1 MTTNARLL
9 QGSLNEFGLLEVLQM
24 MDFGGMTGAIHLKQ
38 QSTERI
44 GIVYFKEGK
53 LAGCSELDPG
63 ALTLG
68 DILQQL
74 GMAHSQHIAR
84 AFSMQ
89 MQDPFGKRI
98 GERLIEMGVISDI
111 QLREALRTK
120 ALWTARELALWK
132 EGTYEF
138 VPSPAT
144 HSKSILPYGEDSLD
158 LEVMGVTMEMVRYI
172 DEWERLKDYFP
183 QGMQTVLQAVPV
195 IPYAIQVDT
204 RTVEL
209 LGGINVYRSP
219 RRIASGIRRPELE
232 VARDLAWLMQ
242 NRLVGVVFQ
251 QERIAPYPNNAN
263 GYHSAHG
270 NGANGNGRSN
280 SVHLPGPAERLRMES
295 FGLLDLISRM
305 EQSWNTRRIPEEQLS
320 ALVEFV
326 NWTMDAL
333 ADTCRTNGTELD
345 PNTLENLLTRNAL
358 RYMGNYRFI
367 IANNNIDVGNFT
379 ALCHEVLQGDIVK
392 STDFFEEASI
402 VLQRILL
409 CIFDSIN
416 GRVASLYER
425 IENLEVW
432 EAMFTQFGL
441 PPL

>member
-1 MTTNARLL
+1 MTTNARL

-44 GIVYFKEGK
+44 GIVYFHEGK

-98 GERLIEMGVISDI
+98 GERLIEMGVISNE

-120 ALWTARELALWK
+120 ALWTARELALWR

-138 VPSPAT
+138 VPSPVT
-144 HSKSILPYGEDSLD
+144 QSRSTLPYGEDALN
-158 LEVMGVTMEMVRYI
+158 LEVMGVTMEMVRYS
-172 DEWERLKDYFP
+172 DEWEQLNAYFP
-183 QGMQTVLQAVPV
+183 QGMQTVLQAAPA
-195 IPYAIQVDT
+195 ISYAMQVDA

-209 LGGINVYRSP
+209 VGGINVYRSV

-232 VARDLAWLMQ
+232 VARDLSHLMQ
-242 NRLVGVVFQ
+242 YKLVNAVFQ
-251 QERIAPYPNNAN
+251 HEHMTPYLNATN
-263 GYHSAHG
+263 GYYG
-270 NGANGNGRSN
+270 VGANSNASGRGSG
-280 SVHLPGPAERLRMES
+280 VHLPGPAERLRMES

-305 EQSWNTRRIPEEQLS
+305 EQSWNTRRTPEEQLS

-333 ADTCRTNGTELD
+333 ADTCRANSTELD
-345 PNTLENLLTRNAL
+345 SNTLENLLTRNDL
-358 RYMGNYRFI
+358 RYMGTYRFI
-367 IANNNIDVGNFT
+367 IANNNIDENNFT
-379 ALCHEVLQGDIVK
+379 ALCHEILQGDIVK

-425 IENLEVW
+425 LENQEVW

-441 PPL
+441 PREK

>member
-1 MTTNARLL
+1 MTTNARL

-44 GIVYFKEGK
+44 GIVYFHEGK

-98 GERLIEMGVISDI
+98 GERLIEMGVISNE

-120 ALWTARELALWK
+120 ALWTARELALWR

-138 VPSPAT
+138 VPSPVT
-144 HSKSILPYGEDSLD
+144 QSRSTLPYGEDALN
-158 LEVMGVTMEMVRYI
+158 LEVMGVTMEMVRYS
-172 DEWERLKDYFP
+172 DAWEQLNAYFP
-183 QGMQTVLQAVPV
+183 QGMQTVLQAAPA
-195 IPYAIQVDT
+195 ISYAMQVDA

-209 LGGINVYRSP
+209 VGGINVYRSV

-232 VARDLAWLMQ
+232 VARDLSHLMQ
-242 NRLVGVVFQ
+242 YKLVNAVFQ
-251 QERIAPYPNNAN
+251 HEHMTPYLNATN
-263 GYHSAHG
+263 GYYG
-270 NGANGNGRSN
+270 VGANSNASGRGSG
-280 SVHLPGPAERLRMES
+280 VHLPGPAERLRMES

-305 EQSWNTRRIPEEQLS
+305 EQSWNTRRTPEEQLS

-333 ADTCRTNGTELD
+333 ADTCRANSTELD
-345 PNTLENLLTRNAL
+345 SNTLENLLTRNDL
-358 RYMGNYRFI
+358 RYMGTYRFI
-367 IANNNIDVGNFT
+367 IANNNIDENNFT
-379 ALCHEVLQGDIVK
+379 ALCHEILQGDIVK

-425 IENLEVW
+425 LENQEVW

-441 PPL
+441 PREK

>member
-1 MTTNARLL
+1 MTTNARL
-9 QGSLNEFGLLEVLQM
+9 QGSLQEFGLLEVLQM

-38 QSTERI
+38 QSSERI
-44 GIVYFKEGK
+44 GIVYFNEGK

-98 GERLIEMGVISDI
+98 GERLIDIGVITNE
-111 QLREALRTK
+111 QLRDALRTK
-120 ALWTARELALWK
+120 ALWTARELALWR

-138 VPSPAT
+138 VSSPVGQ
-144 HSKSILPYGEDSLD
+144 SKSILPYGEDALN
-158 LEVMGVTMEMVRYI
+158 LEVMGVMMEMVRYS
-172 DEWERLKDYFP
+172 DEWEQLTGYFP
-183 QGMQTVLQAVPV
+183 QGMQTILQAAPA
-195 IPYAIQVDT
+195 ISYALQLDT
-204 RTVEL
+204 RTLEL
-209 LGGINVYRSP
+209 IGGINIYRSV

-232 VARDLAWLMQ
+232 VARDLAHLMQ
-242 NRLVGVVFQ
+242 HKLVGALFQ
-251 QERIAPYPNNAN
+251 QERPAPYPNSAN
-263 GYHSAHG
+263 GYYGINSG
-270 NGANGNGRSN
+270 GTGSGRGSN
-280 SVHLPGPAERLRMES
+280 VRLPGPAERLRMES

-305 EQSWNTRRIPEEQLS
+305 EQSWNTRRTPEEQLA
-320 ALVEFV
+320 ALAEFV
-326 NWTMDAL
+326 NLTMDAL
-333 ADTCRTNGTELD
+333 AETCRANGTELD
-345 PNTLENLLTRNAL
+345 PNTLENLLARNNL
-358 RYMGNYRFI
+358 RYMGNYLFI
-367 IANNNIDVGNFT
+367 IANNNIDVNNFT

-425 IENLEVW
+425 LENQEVW

-441 PPL
+441 PREK

>member
-1 MTTNARLL
+1 MTTNARL
-9 QGSLNEFGLLEVLQM
+9 QGSLHEFGLLEVLQM

-38 QSTERI
+38 QSSERI
-44 GIVYFKEGK
+44 GIVYFNEGK
-53 LAGCSELDPG
+53 LAGCSELDSG

-98 GERLIEMGVISDI
+98 GERLIEIGVISNE

-138 VPSPAT
+138 VPSPVAQ
-144 HSKSILPYGEDSLD
+144 SKSILPYGEDALN
-158 LEVMGVTMEMVRYI
+158 LEVMGVMMEMVRYS
-172 DEWERLKDYFP
+172 DEWEQLKDYFP
-183 QGMQTVLQAVPV
+183 QGMQTVLQAAPN
-195 IPYAIQVDT
+195 ISYALQVDT

-209 LGGINVYRSP
+209 IGGINVYRSV
-219 RRIASGIRRPELE
+219 RRIASGIRRPELD
-232 VARDLAWLMQ
+232 VARDLARLMQ
-242 NRLVGVVFQ
+242 HQLVGRVFQ
-251 QERIAPYPNNAN
+251 QERIAPYI
-263 GYHSAHG
+263 
-270 NGANGNGRSN
+270 NGANSYYGVNSNGNGRSN

-305 EQSWNTRRIPEEQLS
+305 EQSWNTRRTPEEQLV

-333 ADTCRTNGTELD
+333 ADTCRANGTELD
-345 PNTLENLLTRNAL
+345 PNTLENLLMRNDL
-358 RYMGNYRFI
+358 RYMGNYVFI
-367 IANNNIDVGNFT
+367 IANNNIDEDNFT

-425 IENLEVW
+425 LENQEVW

-441 PPL
+441 PREK

>member
-1 MTTNARLL
+1 MTTNARL

-44 GIVYFKEGK
+44 GIVYFHEGK

-74 GMAHSQHIAR
+74 GMAHSQHIER

-98 GERLIEMGVISDI
+98 GERLIEMGVISNE

-120 ALWTARELALWK
+120 ALWTARELALWR

-138 VPSPAT
+138 VPSPVAQ
-144 HSKSILPYGEDSLD
+144 SKSTLPYGEDALN
-158 LEVMGVTMEMVRYI
+158 LEVMGVTMEMVRYT
-172 DEWERLKDYFP
+172 DEWEQLKVYFP
-183 QGMQTVLQAVPV
+183 QGMQTILQTAPA
-195 IPYAIQVDT
+195 ISYALQVDA

-209 LGGINVYRSP
+209 VGGINVYHSV
-219 RRIASGIRRPELE
+219 RRIASGIRRPELD
-232 VARDLAWLMQ
+232 VARDLAYLMQ
-242 NRLVGVVFQ
+242 HKLVGAVFQ
-251 QERIAPYPNNAN
+251 QEYATPYPTTTN
-263 GYHSAHG
+263 GYYG
-270 NGANGNGRSN
+270 VNGNSAGRDSG
-280 SVHLPGPAERLRMES
+280 VHLPGPAERLRMES

-305 EQSWNTRRIPEEQLS
+305 EQSWNTRRTPEEQLV

-333 ADTCRTNGTELD
+333 ADTCRANGTELD
-345 PNTLENLLTRNAL
+345 SNTLENLLTRHNL
-358 RYMGNYRFI
+358 RYMGTYRFI
-367 IANNNIDVGNFT
+367 IANNNIDRDNFT
-379 ALCHEVLQGDIVK
+379 ALCHEILQGDILK

-402 VLQRILL
+402 VVQRILL

-425 IENLEVW
+425 LENQEVW

-441 PPL
+441 PRET

>member
-1 MTTNARLL
+1 MTTNARL

-44 GIVYFKEGK
+44 GIVYFHEGK

-74 GMAHSQHIAR
+74 GMAHSQHIER

-98 GERLIEMGVISDI
+98 GERLIEMGVISNEH
-111 QLREALRTK
+111 LREALRTK
-120 ALWTARELALWK
+120 ALWTARELALWR

-138 VPSPAT
+138 VPSPVAQ
-144 HSKSILPYGEDSLD
+144 SKSTLPYGEDALN
-158 LEVMGVTMEMVRYI
+158 LEVMGVTMEMVRYT
-172 DEWERLKDYFP
+172 DEWEQLKVYFP
-183 QGMQTVLQAVPV
+183 QGMQTILQAAPA
-195 IPYAIQVDT
+195 ISYALQVDA

-209 LGGINVYRSP
+209 VGGINVYHSV
-219 RRIASGIRRPELE
+219 RRIASGIRRPELD
-232 VARDLAWLMQ
+232 VARDLAYLMQ
-242 NRLVGVVFQ
+242 HNLVRAVFQ
-251 QERIAPYPNNAN
+251 QEYTTPYPTAAN
-263 GYHSAHG
+263 GHYG
-270 NGANGNGRSN
+270 VNGNSAGRGSG
-280 SVHLPGPAERLRMES
+280 VHLPGPAERLRMES

-305 EQSWNTRRIPEEQLS
+305 EQSWNTRRTPEEQLV
-320 ALVEFV
+320 ALVDFV

-333 ADTCRTNGTELD
+333 ADTCRANGTELD
-345 PNTLENLLTRNAL
+345 SNTLENLLTRQNL
-358 RYMGNYRFI
+358 RYMGTYRFI
-367 IANNNIDVGNFT
+367 IANNTIDKDNFT
-379 ALCHEVLQGDIVK
+379 ALCHEILQGDIVK

-402 VLQRILL
+402 VVQRILL

-425 IENLEVW
+425 LENQEVW

-441 PPL
+441 PREK

>member
-1 MTTNARLL
+1 MTTNARLK
-9 QGSLNEFGLLEVLQM
+9 GSLNEFGLLEVLQM

-44 GIVYFKEGK
+44 GIVYFNEGK

-98 GERLIEMGVISDI
+98 GERLIEMGVITNE

-132 EGTYEF
+132 HGTYEF
-138 VPSPAT
+138 VPSPVAQST
-144 HSKSILPYGEDSLD
+144 SILPYGEDALN
-158 LEVMGVTMEMVRYI
+158 LEVMGVTMEMVRYS
-172 DEWERLKDYFP
+172 DEWERLRDHFP
-183 QGMQTVLQAVPV
+183 HGMQTALQAAPA
-195 IPYAIQVDT
+195 ISYALQLDA

-209 LGGINVYRSP
+209 IGGINIYRSV

-232 VARDLAWLMQ
+232 VARDLA
-242 NRLVGVVFQ
+242 RLVDHKLVNRIFQ
-251 QERIAPYPNNAN
+251 QEHIAPYSNSAN
-263 GYHSAHG
+263 GYYGVSG
-270 NGANGNGRSN
+270 NGNGRGN
-280 SVHLPGPAERLRMES
+280 NVHLPGPAERLRMES

-305 EQSWNTRRIPEEQLS
+305 EQSWNMRRTPEEQLT

-333 ADTCRTNGTELD
+333 ADTCRANGTELD
-345 PNTLENLLTRNAL
+345 PNTLENLLTRNNL
-358 RYMGNYRFI
+358 RHMGNYRFI
-367 IANNNIDVGNFT
+367 IANNNIDEDNFT

-425 IENLEVW
+425 IENQEVW

-441 PPL
+441 PREK

>member
-1 MTTNARLL
+1 MTTNARL
-9 QGSLNEFGLLEVLQM
+9 QGSLHEFGLLEVLQM

-38 QSTERI
+38 QSSERI
-44 GIVYFKEGK
+44 GIVYFNDGK

-74 GMAHSQHIAR
+74 GLAHSQHIAR

-98 GERLIEMGVISDI
+98 GERLIDMGVITNE
-111 QLREALRTK
+111 QLRDALRTK
-120 ALWTARELALWK
+120 ALWTARELALWR

-138 VPSPAT
+138 VPSPVGQ
-144 HSKSILPYGEDSLD
+144 SKSILPYGEDALN
-158 LEVMGVTMEMVRYI
+158 LEVMGVMMEMVRYS
-172 DEWERLKDYFP
+172 DEWEQLKAYFP
-183 QGMQTVLQAVPV
+183 QGMQTFVQAAPAISYALQL
-195 IPYAIQVDT
+195 DT
-204 RTVEL
+204 RTLEL
-209 LGGINVYRSP
+209 IGGINIYRSV

-232 VARDLAWLMQ
+232 VARDLAHLM
-242 NRLVGVVFQ
+242 RHKLVVALYQ
-251 QERIAPYPNNAN
+251 QEPATPYLNSTN
-263 GYHSAHG
+263 GYYGINSGGASSGRDG
-270 NGANGNGRSN
+270 NVR
-280 SVHLPGPAERLRMES
+280 LPVPAERLRMES

-305 EQSWNTRRIPEEQLS
+305 EQSWNTRRTPEEQLS
-320 ALVEFV
+320 ALAEFV
-326 NWTMDAL
+326 NLTMDAL
-333 ADTCRTNGTELD
+333 ADTCHANGTELD
-345 PNTLENLLTRNAL
+345 PNTLENLLTRNNL
-358 RYMGNYRFI
+358 RYMGTYLFI
-367 IANNNIDVGNFT
+367 IANNNIDVNNFT
-379 ALCHEVLQGDIVK
+379 ALCHEILQGDIQK

-425 IENLEVW
+425 LENQEVW

-441 PPL
+441 PREK

>member
-1 MTTNARLL
+1 MTTNARL

-44 GIVYFKEGK
+44 GIVYFHEGK

-98 GERLIEMGVISDI
+98 GERLIEMGVISNE

-120 ALWTARELALWK
+120 ALWTARELALWR

-138 VPSPAT
+138 VPSPVAQSRST
-144 HSKSILPYGEDSLD
+144 LPYGEDALN
-158 LEVMGVTMEMVRYI
+158 LEVMGVTMEMVRYS
-172 DEWERLKDYFP
+172 DEWEQLTVYFP
-183 QGMQTVLQAVPV
+183 QGMQTVLQAAPA
-195 IPYAIQVDT
+195 ISYALQVDA

-209 LGGINVYRSP
+209 VSGINIYRSV

-232 VARDLAWLMQ
+232 VARDLSHLMQ
-242 NRLVGVVFQ
+242 YKLVNAVFQ
-251 QERIAPYPNNAN
+251 PGHTTPYPNATN
-263 GYHSAHG
+263 GYYG
-270 NGANGNGRSN
+270 IGANSNTNGRGSG
-280 SVHLPGPAERLRMES
+280 VHLPGPAERLRMES

-305 EQSWNTRRIPEEQLS
+305 EQSWNARRTPEEQLA

-333 ADTCRTNGTELD
+333 ADTCRANGTELD
-345 PNTLENLLTRNAL
+345 SNTLENLLTRNDL
-358 RYMGNYRFI
+358 SYMGTYRFI
-367 IANNNIDVGNFT
+367 IANNNIDENSFT
-379 ALCHEVLQGDIVK
+379 TLCHEILQGDIVK

-425 IENLEVW
+425 LENQEVW

-441 PPL
+441 PREK

>member
-1 MTTNARLL
+1 MTTNARL
-9 QGSLNEFGLLEVLQM
+9 QGSLNEFGLVEVLQM
-24 MDFGGMTGAIHLKQ
+24 MEFGGMTGAIHLKQ

-44 GIVYFKEGK
+44 GIVYFKDGK
-53 LAGCSELDPG
+53 LASCSELDPG

-74 GMAHSQHIAR
+74 GMAHSQHIDR

-98 GERLIEMGVISDI
+98 GERLIEMGVISDE

-138 VPSPAT
+138 VASPVGQ
-144 HSKSILPYGEDSLD
+144 SKSTLPYGEESLN

-172 DEWERLKDYFP
+172 DEWAQLAAYFP
-183 QGMQTVLQAVPV
+183 QGMQTTLQVVPA
-195 IPYAIQVDT
+195 IPYAMQFDMRIL
-204 RTVEL
+204 EL
-209 LGGINVYRSP
+209 LGGINVYRSA
-219 RRIASGIRRPELE
+219 RRIASGIRRPELD
-232 VARDLAWLMQ
+232 VARDLAWLIQ
-242 NRLVGVVFQ
+242 NKFASIVFQ
-251 QERIAPYPNNAN
+251 QERIISHLN
-263 GYHSAHG
+263 GNHSV
-270 NGANGNGRSN
+270 NDNGRSAA
-280 SVHLPGPAERLRMES
+280 VHLPGPAERLRMES
-295 FGLLDLISRM
+295 FELLNLISRM
-305 EQSWNTRRIPEEQLS
+305 EQAWNSRRMPEEQLT

-333 ADTCRTNGTELD
+333 ADTCRANGAELD
-345 PNTLENLLTRNAL
+345 PNTLENLLTRNNL

-367 IANNNIDVGNFT
+367 IANNNIEVSNFT

-425 IENLEVW
+425 LENQEVW

-441 PPL
+441 PRGL